1 MIPSTGTPVTI
12 PDILQAT
19 FTSSD
24 FEAEMRRLLGVK
36 HVLTA
41 NSGTTSFY
49 VILLALKRF
58 LGGDEIIMPA
68 YTAPSLVLP
77 IKKAGLNYR
86 LVDVSLETFNMDL
99 SKALDAVTDKTMA
112 MLCIHMFGL
121 PLLIDKLR
129 EQTDVFMI
137 EDAASSFG
145 TSKDGKLSG
154 AFGDAGFI
162 SFNRGKNLSTVAGG
176 VVVTD
181 RDELAEAVRQEIGK
195 LPEADVKT
203 RLMIYAKALGLSYA
217 IRPWFYTLF
226 SAVLSRF
233 KYTTVHEGFS
243 SFRYTDFQR
252 SLGSVMLRKSDL
264 IFQARAQ
271 KGRLLHNAFRDMKGI
286 RIPLLSEGWRSVF
299 NQFPLIIEDKTR
311 RLKVMEAIRAVGL
324 ESTILYDSPI
334 HAIYPEPGGH
344 YPNAEYMAERLVLV
358 PVQHY
363 VTDDKLYQA
372 VEAIAGAVQLR

>member
-49 VILLALKRF
+49 VILLALKRL

-99 SKALDAVTDKTMA
+99 SKALEAVTDKTMA

-129 EQTDVFMI
+129 EQTDVFLL

-145 TSKDGKLSG
+145 TSK
-154 AFGDAGFI
+154 
-162 SFNRGKNLSTVAGG
+162 
-176 VVVTD
+176 
-181 RDELAEAVRQEIGK
+181 
-195 LPEADVKT
+195 
-203 RLMIYAKALGLSYA
+203 
-217 IRPWFYTLF
+217 
-226 SAVLSRF
+226 
-233 KYTTVHEGFS
+233 
-243 SFRYTDFQR
+243 
-252 SLGSVMLRKSDL
+252 
-264 IFQARAQ
+264 
-271 KGRLLHNAFRDMKGI
+271 
-286 RIPLLSEGWRSVF
+286 
-299 NQFPLIIEDKTR
+299 
-311 RLKVMEAIRAVGL
+311 
-324 ESTILYDSPI
+324 
-334 HAIYPEPGGH
+334 
-344 YPNAEYMAERLVLV
+344 
-358 PVQHY
+358 
-363 VTDDKLYQA
+363 
-372 VEAIAGAVQLR
+372 